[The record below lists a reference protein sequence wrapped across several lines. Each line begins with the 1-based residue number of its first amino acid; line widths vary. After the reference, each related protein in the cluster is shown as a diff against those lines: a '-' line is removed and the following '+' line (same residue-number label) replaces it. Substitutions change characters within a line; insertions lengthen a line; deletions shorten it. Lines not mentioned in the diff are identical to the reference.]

1 VEKKVIELTAA
12 ELDFLNKLKER
23 EKEIN
28 RLKEEERRKKAEQA
42 RQEKIKSELAGK
54 FDMENIQLA
63 AAARNATT
71 ADEKARVAAL
81 QAIKTEGYQDD
92 EKALQ
97 KLIALD
103 KARADAIKNQTA
115 DLARL
120 KVEIPVHYV
129 TKGGV
134 EIPSGSGM
142 SNLPTPSQRNAIM
155 GTQPSV
161 APGRAVEFGL
171 PAPIP
176 LSPELY
182 QVNRGGEQMAI
193 QVYVDVQGNIF
204 TEQELVSAIASGL
217 YEVQRSGTTLTLPNL
232 GR

>member
-1 VEKKVIELTAA
+1 
-12 ELDFLNKLKER
+12 
-23 EKEIN
+23 
-28 RLKEEERRKKAEQA
+28 
-42 RQEKIKSELAGK
+42 
-54 FDMENIQLA
+54 M
-63 AAARNATT
+63 
-71 ADEKARVAAL
+71 
-81 QAIKTEGYQDD
+81 
-92 EKALQ
+92 Q

-171 PAPIP
+171 PRIP

-182 QVNRGGEQMAI
+182 QVNRGGEVMAV